1 MSTLLPEPIKR
12 TQLLYKVIQDIRVW
26 ISQNN
31 HNPLY
36 TTAELEKHLDEL
48 IYLNEAESVKL
59 NTGQDYMVAPDLINL
74 NTELFMKIN
83 FSCYMTCTLLYV
95 GGS

>member
-36 TTAELEKHLDEL
+36 TTAELEKHLNEL
-48 IYLNEAESVKL
+48 IY
-59 NTGQDYMVAPDLINL
+59 
-74 NTELFMKIN
+74 
-83 FSCYMTCTLLYV
+83 
-95 GGS
+95 